1 LHITKYSEIKS
12 ELCKVIF
19 KEHHKLEIKLSS
31 DGSHTIYHEGL
42 GEGYHS
48 SHGALA
54 ESRHIFIEAGFMH
67 AILGRKTINVLEV
80 GFGTGLNALLTQVE
94 SETAG
99 KQVVYTAIEAFPL
112 KEDIW
117 SQLNYPRL
125 LCSIDY
131 SKAFEK
137 LHLAEWGG
145 TEELSNF
152 FHIHKIHVKLEDY
165 LPEPG
170 QFDLVY
176 FDAFSPASQPE
187 LWTTGIFV
195 KLFRAMKPGAVLT
208 TYSVKGDVI
217 RSMKAAGFSTEKI
230 PGPPGK
236 RQITRAV
243 K

>member
-1 LHITKYSEIKS
+1 MQLIVT
-12 ELCKVIF
+12 
-19 KEHHKLEIKLSS
+19 S
-31 DGSHTIYHEGL
+31 DSSHTILNREL
-42 GEGYHS
+42 NETYHS
-48 SHGALA
+48 THGAIQ
-54 ESRHIFIEAGFMH
+54 ESRHVFIEAGLLHISPFPDPLS
-67 AILGRKTINVLEV
+67 ILEV

-94 SETAG
+94 AETAG
-99 KQVVYTAIEAFPL
+99 KHVMYTAIEAFPL
-112 KEDIW
+112 KEEIW

-137 LHLAEWGG
+137 LHLAEWGR

-152 FHIHKIHVKLEDY
+152 FHIQKIHVKLEDY
-165 LPEPG
+165 SPEPDR
-170 QFDLVY
+170 FDLVY

-187 LWTTGIFV
+187 LWTTGIFI
-195 KLFRAMKPGAVLT
+195 KIFSAMKPGAVLT

-217 RSMKAAGFSTEKI
+217 RSLKAAGFTTEKI

>member
-1 LHITKYSEIKS
+1 MQLIVT
-12 ELCKVIF
+12 
-19 KEHHKLEIKLSS
+19 S
-31 DGSHTIYHEGL
+31 DSSHTILNREL
-42 GEGYHS
+42 NETYHS
-48 SHGALA
+48 THGAIQ
-54 ESRHIFIEAGFMH
+54 ESRHVFIEAGLLHISPFPDPLS
-67 AILGRKTINVLEV
+67 ILEV

-94 SETAG
+94 AETAG
-99 KQVVYTAIEAFPL
+99 KHVMYTAIEAFPL
-112 KEDIW
+112 KEEIW

-137 LHLAEWGG
+137 LHLAEWGR

-187 LWTTGIFV
+187 LWTTGIFM
-195 KLFRAMKPGAVLT
+195 KLFSAMKPGAVLT

-217 RSMKAAGFSTEKI
+217 RSLKAAGFTTEKI